1 MRHMQGKETAQARQ
15 FQYSPAGKSGAKQI
29 PTRVRIIVIVD
40 LITAIAITVSLYCI
54 KLN

>member
-1 MRHMQGKETAQARQ
+1 MRHMQGKETAQVRQ

-29 PTRVRIIVIVD
+29 SACIHIIVIVD